1 MKKVSVDTI
10 GGRIRALRTESEMS
24 IVEFAKT
31 IDVTP
36 HYLST
41 VELGGKLPSDSLIR
55 RIAEALGVSRDYI
68 KNGNDSLNTMDALVA
83 GNVNSNTN
91 LKPQFEYD
99 IDIATLSKIA
109 PELIPSDGTE
119 KPIQFT
125 DISESWINNG
135 TDISSAIRELS
146 KIYDTLQNVQQT
158 QKLRDAIRDFMR
170 TKNRICRRMTPD
182 IRERKEFTFDDGTTF
197 SADTRTIRVKA
208 QDTIY
213 RFQYLYL
220 ESVTKKQAKAIL
232 EQRADSEGILYLV
245 FTNKQLW
252 RDFCQYADE
261 IFEEEVESL
270 SHFTVIALILVDT
283 ARKDKWEIRSENEK
297 YIDFEAMTG
306 IPLADIVD
314 DYEEY

>member
-91 LKPQFEYD
+91 LKPPFEYD

-119 KPIQFT
+119 KPMQFA
-125 DISESWINNG
+125 DISEFWINNG

-146 KIYDTLQNVQQT
+146 KIYDTLQNIQQT
-158 QKLRDAIRDFMR
+158 QKLRDAIRDFMVKRSR
-170 TKNRICRRMTPD
+170 TSRRIIPD
-182 IRERKEFTFDDGTTF
+182 ISVHKEFACDDGTTF
-197 SADTRTIRVKA
+197 STDVRTIRIKSRDA
-208 QDTIY
+208 KY
-213 RFQYLYL
+213 HFQYVYL
-220 ESVTKKQAKAIL
+220 ESATKKQAKAIL
-232 EQRADSEGILYLV
+232 EQRPDSEDILYLV

-252 RDFCQYADE
+252 RDFCRYADE
-261 IFEEEVESL
+261 IFEESPTY
-270 SHFTVIALILVDT
+270 SFTVTALILVDT
-283 ARKDKWEIRSENEK
+283 IRKDRWEIRDENEV
-297 YIDFEAMTG
+297 YIDLATLAE
-306 IPLADIVD
+306 IPLEDLV
-314 DYEEY
+314 EEY